1 MIELFTPRKA
11 SHSGGFFLF
20 GIRDSG
26 VFYMHMGV
34 CINGGTE
41 LQQIVA
47 LSLKKILPGERA
59 AINIFKINYLFYLLI
74 LSYVVSIY
82 YIDIN

>member
-26 VFYMHMGV
+26 FGIRGSFIYMGV
-34 CINGGTE
+34 CNVGRTE
-41 LQQIVA
+41 PQQIAA
-47 LSLKKILPGERA
+47 LSLKKFLPGP
-59 AINIFKINYLFYLLI
+59 
-74 LSYVVSIY
+74 
-82 YIDIN
+82 